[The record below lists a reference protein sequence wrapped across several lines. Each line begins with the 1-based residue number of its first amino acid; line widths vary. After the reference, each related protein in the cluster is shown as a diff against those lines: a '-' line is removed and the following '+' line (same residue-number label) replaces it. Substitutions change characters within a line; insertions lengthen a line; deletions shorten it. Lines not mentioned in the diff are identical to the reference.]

1 MSRIARTGQG
11 VSCERGARAM
21 AWAFSIVACVAGCTS
36 SGTGKPAASA
46 QSSERGRAAEEAAL
60 RAIET
65 PVELLAGRVEV
76 LLPAGLYGS
85 DRLSIVAKPGA
96 NYNKREFQTASGHR
110 LSIQKIAGAAEG
122 PAEPTR
128 LDLGKWKL
136 YATGSI
142 EVLFTGAPE
151 LSTVRVKAT
160 AVELLKRGTETRRS
174 VPVIVLEGDRVEVRT
189 TP

>member
-1 MSRIARTGQG
+1 MSCLSRSGLGFLLTA
-11 VSCERGARAM
+11 
-21 AWAFSIVACVAGCTS
+21 ACGFVCAALAAGCTS
-36 SGTGKPAASA
+36 SGAGKSTSA
-46 QSSERGRAAEEAAL
+46 GQDSERGRAAEEAAL
-60 RAIET
+60 RAMEA

-85 DRLSIVAKPGA
+85 DRLFIVAKPGV

-122 PAEPTR
+122 PAEPAR

-136 YATGSI
+136 YATGAI
-142 EVLFTGAPE
+142 EVLFTGTAD
-151 LSTVRVKAT
+151 LSTVRMKAT
-160 AVELLKRGTETRRS
+160 AVELWKRGTETRRG
-174 VPVIVLEGDRVEVRT
+174 VPVLVLEGDRVEVRT